1 MASFTNT
8 ATLTYSGGQI
18 SSNTVTGELQE
29 LLTAN
34 KTATPS
40 VYSPGDTVTYV
51 VNLINAGAA
60 PLNGLTVTDNL
71 GAYPFN
77 ASTLYPLGYVPGSV
91 RYFVNGALQA
101 APTVAAGPPLT
112 VSGISVPAGGNAAI
126 IYDARLNAYAPPG
139 AAGSVTNTAAV
150 TGAGVTPPVTAQAV
164 VTASAAAQ
172 PAITKAMSP
181 SVVQEGSQLTYT
193 FTVQNYGP
201 TAITAADNVVI
212 SDTFSPILETIAVTW
227 NGTAW
232 SPTANYTY
240 NSSTGEFAT
249 VAGGVTVPAAT
260 VTQNADGT
268 WAVTPGTGTLVVT
281 GTV

>member
-77 ASTLYPLGYVPGSV
+77 TSTLYPLGYVPGSV

-181 SVVQEGSQLTYT
+181 SVVQEGSRLTYT

-212 SDTFSPILETIAVTW
+212 SDTFNPVLEPIAVTW